1 MSGVDQILCT
11 PSSRRIRAVGYESCG
26 SNLGPA
32 FIKSGPSILDPM
44 GAVYYRFGHVSFD
57 LGARSL
63 IGWPT
68 MPGTPSTDTSYKRD
82 PVILANQP
90 AVHASSFL
98 CLRQTYLETLGFL
111 WI

>member
-26 SNLGPA
+26 LDLGPA

-68 MPGTPSTDTSYKRD
+68 MPGTPFSRHVLQKRPCHFSESTRR
-82 PVILANQP
+82 P
-90 AVHASSFL
+90 
-98 CLRQTYLETLGFL
+98 RQ
-111 WI
+111 